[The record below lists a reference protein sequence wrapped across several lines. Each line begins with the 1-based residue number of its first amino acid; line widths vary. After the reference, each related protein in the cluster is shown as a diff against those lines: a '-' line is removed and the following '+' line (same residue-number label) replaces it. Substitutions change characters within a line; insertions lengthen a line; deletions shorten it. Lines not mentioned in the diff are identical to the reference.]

1 MSHEDV
7 TPGFIGKE
15 FLLQEGVWQS
25 VELPYQTEAFSD
37 LNENF
42 FKFTKFIRVSLMINY
57 DQDVNPDSEEIFNFQ
72 DIYFSAT

>member
-25 VELPYQTEAFSD
+25 VELPYQNEAFSD
-37 LNENF
+37 LNKNF
-42 FKFTKFIRVSLMINY
+42 FKLTKFIRVSLMINY

>member
-1 MSHEDV
+1 MRHEDV

-25 VELPYQTEAFSD
+25 VELPYQNEAFSD
-37 LNENF
+37 LNKNF
-42 FKFTKFIRVSLMINY
+42 FKLTKFIRVSLMINY